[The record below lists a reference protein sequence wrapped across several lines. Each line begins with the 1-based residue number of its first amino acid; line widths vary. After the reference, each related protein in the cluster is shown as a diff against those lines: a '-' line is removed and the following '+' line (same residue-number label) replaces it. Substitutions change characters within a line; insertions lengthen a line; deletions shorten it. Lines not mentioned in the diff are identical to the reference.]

1 MNATHPTVD
10 APGRRLLSDACFHG
24 SGLLKASEG
33 DMLLHHDLLGLAV
46 MWIDSLKDSSDG
58 ARLEALLPGVVD
70 SLGALVMNWRR
81 IGPGQAIRKTQ
92 AEQVAAER
100 LRIAIQCIPELLGE
114 IGLPLNWNSEPWR
127 YREYLRANRSADK
140 EAAEMAWRRRY
151 PSE

>member
-1 MNATHPTVD
+1 
-10 APGRRLLSDACFHG
+10 
-24 SGLLKASEG
+24 
-33 DMLLHHDLLGLAV
+33 
-46 MWIDSLKDSSDG
+46 
-58 ARLEALLPGVVD
+58 
-70 SLGALVMNWRR
+70 MNWRR